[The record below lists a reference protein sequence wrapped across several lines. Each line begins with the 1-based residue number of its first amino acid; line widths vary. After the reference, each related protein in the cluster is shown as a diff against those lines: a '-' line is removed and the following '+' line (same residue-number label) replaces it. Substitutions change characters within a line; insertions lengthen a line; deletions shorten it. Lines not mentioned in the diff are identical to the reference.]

1 MEPVDKITKAYRSSV
16 DTSSNKYLMVPIFI
30 FFSLLILAMIRSP
43 IIISQSGIGSAIIL
57 SAPLILT
64 TYALT
69 FIVMAGRGGVDLSI
83 GPFMGFINVSSIQ
96 LYAHGYLESPVGWF
110 IYAIAMGLIWQLF
123 YALIVVFVRVS
134 PIIVAL
140 AGFLA
145 FTGIN
150 LVILSRPG
158 GIAPDWLIP
167 WGEGFTI
174 FNEIFLLLILATI
187 LFYIITHT
195 AFWGHL
201 KLMGADERAA
211 FTSGVKINW
220 VRIVAH
226 LISGVFAALSAICF
240 TALVGSGDP
249 IQGTKYT
256 LLGVTA
262 LVLGGASLVGGRGGA
277 FGAILGAGTLYLI
290 NYILVTFRFERL
302 QSFVSD
308 LSYGAVLVIALLV
321 SLLLPYVQRVT
332 KGLSVMVFF
341 ILMSFAGTFVIMHQV
356 YDQPIVVE
364 SEIKQDI
371 DEASKAY
378 ERGQKVRKLDA
389 TGNIIVEEGEA
400 GTTTGEG
407 TAQGGSLAGHSV
419 VRLTETPG
427 TIMLYV
433 IIGIAGLALLLYL
446 LSVHRSPSTIS
457 FVVIVTIIV
466 AGLIFDPED
475 KEKELLKNTEQ
486 ISLQSNQVSS
496 IEASSPQYF
505 SLERIN
511 YIPNISDTALI
522 SGTSYSVISI
532 AGVILLASL
541 IVIVMLPQFSTRVK
555 STAMLFFLAALSLIV
570 LKGVSYN
577 NLVESAGQSFFGIQG
592 YGVILVILLLFV
604 ITAPFVHSKIKN
616 LTNVYIFGLGVLGI
630 LAVYFVGGNTFIPND
645 PSLYQPQIIT
655 ELNIGDISQIKYAE
669 PKRFFYES
677 LTSDFAQIAYSIVT
691 VFLLQYFLFLNMGH
705 KGSYKRFAPYMYI
718 VIFAGFLW
726 SALFYS
732 VGYSF
737 YKIIAVFII
746 GVPLTPLVWQFMRIY
761 REKIARD
768 SKLSQWDEV
777 K

>member
-1 MEPVDKITKAYRSSV
+1 MEIVDKITKTYRSSV

-30 FFSLLILAMIRSP
+30 FFSLLIFAMIRSP

-96 LYAHGYLESPVGWF
+96 LYAHGYLQSPIGWF
-110 IYAIAMGLIWQLF
+110 IYAIVIGLIWQFF

-140 AGFLA
+140 AGYLA

-174 FNEIFLLLILATI
+174 FNEIFLLMILATI

-226 LISGVFAALSAICF
+226 LIAGVFAALSAICF

-262 LVLGGASLVGGRGGA
+262 LVLGGASLIGGRGGA
-277 FGAILGAGTLYLI
+277 FGAILGAGNLYLI

-321 SLLLPYVQRVT
+321 SLILPYVQRVT

-364 SEIKQDI
+364 SEIKEDT

-378 ERGQKVRKLDA
+378 QRGQKVRKLDA

-400 GTTTGEG
+400 GTTTGTG
-407 TAQGGSLAGHSV
+407 TKQGGSLAGHSV
-419 VRLTETPG
+419 VRFTETPG
-427 TIMLYV
+427 TIMLYI

-446 LSVHRSPSTIS
+446 LTVHRSPATTT
-457 FVVIVTIIV
+457 FAVVVAIIV

-475 KEKELLKNTEQ
+475 KQKDILKDTEK
-486 ISLQSNQVSS
+486 ISIQSGQTSS
-496 IEASSPQYF
+496 IETSSPEYF
-505 SLERIN
+505 SLEKIDYLSN
-511 YIPNISDTALI
+511 LSI
-522 SGTSYSVISI
+522 SGTTYSIIYI
-532 AGVILLASL
+532 AGVVLLASL
-541 IVIVMLPQFSTRVK
+541 IVIAMLPQFNNRTK
-555 STAMLFFLAALSLIV
+555 SAAMLFFLAALTMIV

-577 NLVESAGQSFFGIQG
+577 NLIESTDKSFFGIQG

-616 LTNVYIFGLGVLGI
+616 LTNVYIFGFGVLAI
-630 LAVYFVGGNTFIPND
+630 LATYFVGGNTFISDD
-645 PSLYQPQIIT
+645 PSLYQPKIIS
-655 ELNIGDISQIKYAE
+655 ELNIGDISQIKYQE
-669 PKRFFYES
+669 PKRFFYEIIRS
-677 LTSDFAQIAYSIVT
+677 GYSQVAFSILA
-691 VFLLQYFLFLNMGH
+691 VFLLQYFLFLTMSH
-705 KGSYKRFAPYMYI
+705 KVSYKRFAPYMYI
-718 VIFAGFLW
+718 VIFASLLW
-726 SALFYS
+726 AAMFYS

-746 GVPLTPLVWQFMRIY
+746 GIPITPLVWQFMRIY

-768 SKLSQWDEV
+768 SQLSQWEEV

>member
-1 MEPVDKITKAYRSSV
+1 MEVADKITKAFRSSV

-201 KLMGADERAA
+201 RLMGADERAA

-262 LVLGGASLVGGRGGA
+262 LVLGGASLIGGRGGA

-341 ILMSFAGTFVIMHQV
+341 ILMSFAGLFVVLHSV
-356 YDQPIVVE
+356 YDQPIVAE
-364 SEIKQDI
+364 TEIVQDI

-427 TIMLYV
+427 TIMLYI
-433 IIGIAGLALLLYL
+433 IIGLAGLALLFYL
-446 LSVHRSPSTIS
+446 ISAHRSPSTIS
-457 FVVIVTIIV
+457 FAVIVAIIV

-475 KEKELLKNTEQ
+475 KEKDLLKDTEK
-486 ISLQSNQVSS
+486 ISLQSNQISS
-496 IEASSPQYF
+496 IETSSPQYF
-505 SLERIN
+505 SLEKIN
-511 YIPNISDTALI
+511 YFSNISDYALI
-522 SGTSYSVISI
+522 SGTTYSIIYI
-532 AGVILLASL
+532 AGVVLLASL
-541 IVIVMLPQFSTRVK
+541 IVIAMLPQFSNRVK
-555 STAMLFFLAALSLIV
+555 STAMLFFLGALTIVV

-577 NLVESAGQSFFGIQG
+577 NLIESTDKSFFGIQG
-592 YGVILVILLLFV
+592 YGVILTILLLFV
-604 ITAPFVHSKIKN
+604 ITAPFVHSRIKN
-616 LTNVYIFGLGVLGI
+616 LTNVYIFGLGVLAI
-630 LAVYFVGGNTFIPND
+630 LFTYFVGGNTFIPDD
-645 PSLYQPQIIT
+645 PSLYQPQIIS
-655 ELNIGDISQIKYAE
+655 ELNIGDISQVKYGG
-669 PKRFFYES
+669 PKIFFYE
-677 LTSDFAQIAYSIVT
+677 TIRTGYAQFAFSILA

-726 SALFYS
+726 SAIFYS

-746 GVPLTPLVWQFMRIY
+746 GVPLTPLVWQFMRVY

-768 SKLSQWDEV
+768 SQLSQWDEV

>member
-1 MEPVDKITKAYRSSV
+1 
-16 DTSSNKYLMVPIFI
+16 
-30 FFSLLILAMIRSP
+30 
-43 IIISQSGIGSAIIL
+43 
-57 SAPLILT
+57 
-64 TYALT
+64 
-69 FIVMAGRGGVDLSI
+69 MAGRGGVDLSI

-96 LYAHGYLESPVGWF
+96 LYAHGFLQTPVGWF
-110 IYAIAMGLIWQLF
+110 IYAIVIGLIWQFF

-140 AGFLA
+140 AGYLA

-174 FNEIFLLLILATI
+174 FNEVFLLMILATI

-201 KLMGADERAA
+201 KLMGSDERAA

-226 LISGVFAALSAICF
+226 LIAGVFAALSAICF

-277 FGAILGAGTLYLI
+277 FGAILGAGNLYLI

-321 SLLLPYVQRVT
+321 SLILPYVQRVT

-341 ILMSFAGTFVIMHQV
+341 ILMSFAGLFVVIHQV
-356 YDQPIVVE
+356 YDQPIVIE
-364 SEIKQDI
+364 SEIKEDV

-378 ERGQKVRKLDA
+378 KRGTKVRKLDA

-400 GTTTGEG
+400 GTTTGTG
-407 TAQGGSLAGHSV
+407 TKQGGSLAGHSV
-419 VRLTETPG
+419 VRLTEKPG
-427 TIMLYV
+427 TIVLYI
-433 IIGIAGLALLLYL
+433 IIGIAGLALMLYL
-446 LSVHRSPSTIS
+446 LSVHRGPSTVS
-457 FVVIVTIIV
+457 FAIIVAIIV

-475 KEKELLKNTEQ
+475 KEKDLLKDTEE
-486 ISLQSNQVSS
+486 ISIQSGQTSS
-496 IEASSPQYF
+496 IETSSPQYF
-505 SLERIN
+505 SLEKIDYFSN
-511 YIPNISDTALI
+511 LSIA
-522 SGTSYSVISI
+522 GTTYSIIYI
-532 AGVILLASL
+532 AGVILLTSL
-541 IVIVMLPQFSTRVK
+541 IVVAMLPQFSNRTK
-555 STAMLFFLAALSLIV
+555 STAMLFFLAALTIIV

-577 NLVESAGQSFFGIQG
+577 NLIESTDSSFFGIQG
-592 YGVILVILLLFV
+592 YGVILTILLLFV
-604 ITAPFVHSKIKN
+604 ITAPFAHSKIKN
-616 LTNVYIFGLGVLGI
+616 LTNVYIFGAGI
-630 LAVYFVGGNTFIPND
+630 LAIIATYFVGGNTFIPND
-645 PSLYQPQIIT
+645 PGLYQSQIIS
-655 ELNIGDISQIKYAE
+655 ELNIGDISQIKYEE
-669 PKRFFYES
+669 PKRFFYEIS
-677 LTSDFAQIAYSIVT
+677 RSNYSQIAFSILA
-691 VFLLQYFLFLNMGH
+691 VFLVQYFLFLNMGH

-718 VIFAGFLW
+718 VIFAALLW
-726 SALFYS
+726 SAMFYS
-732 VGYSF
+732 IGYSF
-737 YKIIAVFII
+737 YKIIAVFVI
-746 GVPLTPLVWQFMRIY
+746 GIPLTPLVWQFMRIY

-768 SKLSQWDEV
+768 SQLSQWEEI

>member
-1 MEPVDKITKAYRSSV
+1 MEITDKITKVFRSSV

-30 FFSLLILAMIRSP
+30 FFSLLIFAMIRSP

-96 LYAHGYLESPVGWF
+96 LYAHGYLQTSIGWF
-110 IYAIAMGLIWQLF
+110 IYAIVMGLLWQLF
-123 YALIVVFVRVS
+123 YALIVVYVRVS

-140 AGFLA
+140 AGYLA

-174 FNEIFLLLILATI
+174 FNEVFLLMVLATI

-226 LISGVFAALSAICF
+226 LIAGVFAALSAICF

-277 FGAILGAGTLYLI
+277 FGAILGAGNLYLI

-321 SLLLPYVQRVT
+321 SLILPYVQRVT

-341 ILMSFAGTFVIMHQV
+341 ILMSFAGLFVVLHQV
-356 YDQPIVVE
+356 YDQPIVIEEVAG
-364 SEIKQDI
+364 DT

-378 ERGQKVRKLDA
+378 KRGTKVRKLDA
-389 TGNIIVEEGEA
+389 TGNIIVEEGES
-400 GTTTGEG
+400 GTTTGTG
-407 TAQGGSLAGHSV
+407 TKQGGSLAGHSV
-419 VRLTETPG
+419 VQFSETPG
-427 TIMLYV
+427 TLVLYV
-433 IIGIAGLALLLYL
+433 ILGLAGLALLLYL
-446 LSVHRSPSTIS
+446 LSVNRSASTIS

-475 KEKELLKNTEQ
+475 KEKDLLKDTER
-486 ISLQSNQVSS
+486 ISLQSGQTSS
-496 IEASSPQYF
+496 IETSSPQYF
-505 SLERIN
+505 SLEKIN
-511 YIPNISDTALI
+511 FFSSASDGVFISST
-522 SGTSYSVISI
+522 TYSIIYI

-541 IVIVMLPQFSTRVK
+541 IVIAMLPQFSNRTK
-555 STAMLFFLAALSLIV
+555 STAMLFFLAALTIII

-577 NLVESAGQSFFGIQG
+577 NLIENTSQSFFGIQG
-592 YGVILVILLLFV
+592 YGVILTILLLFV

-616 LTNVYIFGLGVLGI
+616 LTNVYIFGAGVLAI
-630 LAVYFVGGNTFIPND
+630 LATYFVGGNTFVPND
-645 PSLYQPQIIT
+645 PNLYQPQIIS
-655 ELNIGDISQIKYAE
+655 ELNIGDVSQIKYDE
-669 PKRFFYES
+669 PQRFFYEIIRS
-677 LTSDFAQIAYSIVT
+677 GYSQIAFSILA
-691 VFLLQYFLFLNMGH
+691 VFLVQYFLFLNMGH

-718 VIFAGFLW
+718 VIFATLLW
-726 SALFYS
+726 SAIFYS

-737 YKIIAVFII
+737 YKIIAVFVI
-746 GVPLTPLVWQFMRIY
+746 GVPVTPLVWQFMRIY

-768 SKLSQWDEV
+768 SQLTQWEEV

>member
-1 MEPVDKITKAYRSSV
+1 MELVDKITKAYRSSV

-96 LYAHGYLESPVGWF
+96 LYAHGYLQTPIVWF

-123 YALIVVFVRVS
+123 YGLVVVFVRVS
-134 PIIVAL
+134 PIIVSL

-145 FTGIN
+145 FSGIN

-167 WGEGFTI
+167 WVEGFTI
-174 FNEIFLLLILATI
+174 FIEIFLLMILATI

-201 KLMGADERAA
+201 MLMGSDERAA

-262 LVLGGASLVGGRGGA
+262 LVLGGASLIGGRGGA
-277 FGAILGAGTLYLI
+277 FGANLGAGTLYLI

-321 SLLLPYVQRVT
+321 SLILPHVQRVT

-341 ILMSFAGTFVIMHQV
+341 ILMSFAGLFVVLHSV

-364 SEIKQDI
+364 TEVVQDI

-378 ERGQKVRKLDA
+378 QRGQKVRKLDA

-400 GTTTGEG
+400 GTTTGTG
-407 TAQGGSLAGHSV
+407 TTQGGSLAGHSV

-427 TIMLYV
+427 TIMFYV
-433 IIGIAGLALLLYL
+433 IIGLAGLALLLYL
-446 LSVHRSPSTIS
+446 LNVHRSPSTIT
-457 FVVIVTIIV
+457 FAVVVAIVV
-466 AGLIFDPED
+466 AGLVFDPED
-475 KEKELLKNTEQ
+475 KEKDLLKDTEQ

-496 IEASSPQYF
+496 IETSSPQYF
-505 SLERIN
+505 SLEKIN
-511 YIPNISDTALI
+511 YFSNISDYALI
-522 SGTSYSVISI
+522 SGTTYSIIYI
-532 AGVILLASL
+532 AGVVLLASL
-541 IVIVMLPQFSTRVK
+541 IVIAMLPQFSSRAK
-555 STAMLFFLAALSLIV
+555 STAMLFFLASLTIIF

-577 NLVESAGQSFFGIQG
+577 NLIESTDKSFFGIQG
-592 YGVILVILLLFV
+592 YGVILTILLLFV
-604 ITAPFVHSKIKN
+604 ITAPFVHSRIKN
-616 LTNVYIFGLGVLGI
+616 LTNVYIFGLGVLAI
-630 LAVYFVGGNTFIPND
+630 LATYFVGGNTFIPND
-645 PSLYQPQIIT
+645 PSLYQSQIIS
-655 ELNIGDISQIKYAE
+655 ELNIGDISQVKHE
-669 PKRFFYES
+669 GPKRFFYE
-677 LTSDFAQIAYSIVT
+677 TIRTGYAQFAFSILA

-705 KGSYKRFAPYMYI
+705 KGSYKRFAPYMYL

-737 YKIIAVFII
+737 Y
-746 GVPLTPLVWQFMRIY
+746 
-761 REKIARD
+761 
-768 SKLSQWDEV
+768 
-777 K
+777 

>member
-1 MEPVDKITKAYRSSV
+1 MEIVDKITKAFRSSV

-96 LYAHGYLESPVGWF
+96 LYAHGYLQTSIGWF

-123 YALIVVFVRVS
+123 YALIVVYVRVS

-262 LVLGGASLVGGRGGA
+262 LVLGGASLIGGRGGA

-341 ILMSFAGTFVIMHQV
+341 ILMSFAGLFVVLHSV

-364 SEIKQDI
+364 TEVVKDI

-378 ERGQKVRKLDA
+378 QRGQKVRRLDA

-427 TIMLYV
+427 TIMFYV
-433 IIGIAGLALLLYL
+433 IIGLAGLALLFYL
-446 LSVHRSPSTIS
+446 ISAHRSPSTIS
-457 FVVIVTIIV
+457 FAVIVAIIV

-475 KEKELLKNTEQ
+475 KEKDLLKDTEQ

-496 IEASSPQYF
+496 IETSSPQYF
-505 SLERIN
+505 SLEKIN
-511 YIPNISDTALI
+511 YFSNISDIALI
-522 SGTSYSVISI
+522 SGTTYSIIYI

-541 IVIVMLPQFSTRVK
+541 IVISMLPQFSNRAK
-555 STAMLFFLAALSLIV
+555 SIAMFFFLAALTMVV

-577 NLVESAGQSFFGIQG
+577 NLIESTDKSFFGIQG
-592 YGVILVILLLFV
+592 YGVILTILLLFV
-604 ITAPFVHSKIKN
+604 ITAPFVHSRIKN
-616 LTNVYIFGLGVLGI
+616 LTNVYIFGLGVLAI
-630 LAVYFVGGNTFIPND
+630 LFTYFVGGNTFISDD
-645 PSLYQPQIIT
+645 PLLYQPQIIS
-655 ELNIGDISQIKYAE
+655 ELNIGDISQVKYGG
-669 PKRFFYES
+669 PKIFFYE
-677 LTSDFAQIAYSIVT
+677 TIRTGYAQFAFSILA

-726 SALFYS
+726 SAIFYS

-737 YKIIAVFII
+737 YKIIAVFVI
-746 GVPLTPLVWQFMRIY
+746 GIPLTPLVWQFMRIY
-761 REKIARD
+761 REKTARD
-768 SKLSQWDEV
+768 RQLSQWEEV